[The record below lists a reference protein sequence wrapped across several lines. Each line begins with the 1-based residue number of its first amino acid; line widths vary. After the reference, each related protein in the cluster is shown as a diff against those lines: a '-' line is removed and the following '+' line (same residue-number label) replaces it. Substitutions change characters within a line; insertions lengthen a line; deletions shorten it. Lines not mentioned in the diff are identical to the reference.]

1 MERTLSSGL
10 TVGLADQS
18 LKQLLPHLFSAVAA
32 RGRKRTVCA
41 SLENR
46 KLVAN
51 IKGAL
56 TVEVLREY
64 LQLWD
69 LLQGFELQPEVEDS
83 HIWQFPTSGNFS
95 TKSAYEAFFFHWV
108 HSVQLLGKNL
118 EKLGP

>member
-46 KLVAN
+46 KLVTD
-51 IKGAL
+51 IKAHSGSSAGISAAL
-56 TVEVLREY
+56 
-64 LQLWD
+64 
-69 LLQGFELQPEVEDS
+69 GS
-83 HIWQFPTSGNFS
+83 ASG
-95 TKSAYEAFFFHWV
+95 V
-108 HSVQLLGKNL
+108 
-118 EKLGP
+118 